1 MAEVIGIV
9 ASGIAIGQATT
20 AITSSLLKLKSLWN
34 EFRDVPEDLLHLVHE
49 LEIVY
54 LVLAESD
61 PQGTS
66 EICTPISRS
75 LELAW
80 QLTNDGAKELRSLV
94 DDLQAELKK
103 QNQRWKGKFMAAKV
117 VLKRDQIKRL
127 KSRLKTCI
135 RLLTLANQSKI
146 R

>member
-34 EFRDVPEDLLHLVHE
+34 EFRDVPDDLLHLVHE

-66 EICTPISRS
+66 ETCTPSSRS

>member
-1 MAEVIGIV
+1 MAEIIGIV
-9 ASGIAIGQATT
+9 ASGIAIGQAT
-20 AITSSLLKLKSLWN
+20 AALTSSLLKLKSLWN

-66 EICTPISRS
+66 ETCTPSSRS

-80 QLTNDGAKELRSLV
+80 QLTNDGAKELKCLV
-94 DDLQAELKK
+94 DDLEAELK

>member
-9 ASGIAIGQATT
+9 ASGIAIGQAT
-20 AITSSLLKLKSLWN
+20 AALTSSLLKLKSLWN
-34 EFRDVPEDLLHLVHE
+34 EFRDVPDDLLHLVRE

-54 LVLAESD
+54 LVLAESED
-61 PQGTS
+61 QLTADSRSPA
-66 EICTPISRS
+66 SRS

-80 QLTNDGAKELRSLV
+80 QFTNDGAKELKSLV
-94 DDLQAELKK
+94 DDLQAELK
-103 QNQRWKGKFMAAKV
+103 QNQRWKAKFMAANV